1 MISAFVLS
9 AFVLVAGTGW
19 VRGETLHPRLTPV
32 VFKTLGE
39 CKAEERKAK
48 ILFKENKEYL
58 KENYDV
64 INISLKCT
72 KKKVSG

>member
-9 AFVLVAGTGW
+9 ALVLVAGSGW

-39 CKAEERKAK
+39 CSAERRKAK
-48 ILFKENKEYL
+48 ILYNENKEYL

-64 INISLKCT
+64 LSISLKCT
-72 KKKVSG
+72 KKKVQD